1 MTRLVVRPD
10 ARGAGGALAAASRS
24 GRPVARLARP
34 TALTVALFGD
44 CELVARGLDQ
54 MLAPFSGRVLVH
66 RPGARTHGVS
76 SEAPTADS
84 RSPDIILFDCYPS
97 RVRDGV
103 LRALPAPPAAGGSR
117 VAAYS
122 WETRDDLVTA
132 ALQHGYRGYI
142 AKSLPARQLVE
153 ALERIGR
160 GDPVVS
166 VPPQP
171 ADPASVQV
179 EWSREQAGLTPR
191 EADVLDLIAAG
202 WSNAQIAASLQVSIN
217 SVKSY
222 VRSSYRK
229 IGATSRS
236 QAVLWGIAQGLG
248 ASER

>member
-1 MTRLVVRPD
+1 MTRLVALPD
-10 ARGAGGALAAASRS
+10 AESAGGALPAASRVD
-24 GRPVARLARP
+24 RPSVRSTRS

-54 MLAPFSGRVLVH
+54 MLAPVSARVRIH
-66 RPGARTHGVS
+66 HPGAGAGAS
-76 SEAPTADS
+76 PSGS
-84 RSPDIILFDCYPS
+84 LSPDVILFDCYPS
-97 RVRDGV
+97 RVHEGV
-103 LRALPAPPAAGGSR
+103 MRALPAPPAAGGSR
-117 VAAYS
+117 VVAYS
-122 WETRDDLVTA
+122 WETRGDLVAA

-142 AKSLPARQLVE
+142 AKSLPARRLVE

-160 GDPVVS
+160 GDPVVC
-166 VPPQP
+166 VPPDAADP
-171 ADPASVQV
+171 ADPAAVDV
-179 EWSREQAGLTPR
+179 KWSREEAGLTQR

-202 WSNAQIAASLQVSIN
+202 RSNAEIAAALTVSIN

-236 QAVLWGIAQGLG
+236 QAVLWGISQGLG

>member
-1 MTRLVVRPD
+1 M
-10 ARGAGGALAAASRS
+10 
-24 GRPVARLARP
+24 RP

-44 CELVARGLDQ
+44 CELVAQGLNQ

-66 RPGARTHGVS
+66 RPGAGPHHVS
-76 SEAPTADS
+76 GEADAVGSP
-84 RSPDIILFDCYPS
+84 SPDIILFDCYPS
-97 RVRDGV
+97 GARDGV
-103 LRALPAPPAAGGSR
+103 LRAFPAPPAAGGSR

-132 ALQHGYRGYI
+132 ALQHGYRGYL

-160 GDPVVS
+160 GESVVS
-166 VPPQP
+166 VPPRP

-202 WSNAQIAASLQVSIN
+202 RSNAQIAASLQVSIN

>member
-1 MTRLVVRPD
+1 
-10 ARGAGGALAAASRS
+10 
-24 GRPVARLARP
+24 
-34 TALTVALFGD
+34 
-44 CELVARGLDQ
+44 

-66 RPGARTHGVS
+66 RPGAGTHGVS
-76 SEAPTADS
+76 SEAAASTSA
-84 RSPDIILFDCYPS
+84 DIILFDCYPR

-142 AKSLPARQLVE
+142 AKSLPSRQLVE

-202 WSNAQIAASLQVSIN
+202 CSNAQIAASLQVSIN

>member
-1 MTRLVVRPD
+1 MTRLVGRPD
-10 ARGAGGALAAASRS
+10 AGCARGALPAASRIDTTS
-24 GRPVARLARP
+24 VRWSRPG
-34 TALTVALFGD
+34 ALTVSLFGD

-54 MLAPFSGRVLVH
+54 MLAPYAARVRIH
-66 RPGARTHGVS
+66 HPGAGVGAS
-76 SEAPTADS
+76 SS
-84 RSPDIILFDCYPS
+84 GLRSPDIILFDCYPGG
-97 RVRDGV
+97 VHDGL
-103 LRALPAPPAAGGSR
+103 LRALPAPPTAGGAR

-122 WETRDDLVTA
+122 WETRGDLVAA

-142 AKSLPARQLVE
+142 AKSLPAGQLVE

-160 GDPVVS
+160 GDPGVGES
-166 VPPQP
+166 SQP
-171 ADPASVQV
+171 AAPTDVQV
-179 EWSREQAGLTPR
+179 QWSREEAGLTPR

-202 WSNAQIAASLQVSIN
+202 YSNAEVAAALTVSIN

-229 IGATSRS
+229 IGATTRS